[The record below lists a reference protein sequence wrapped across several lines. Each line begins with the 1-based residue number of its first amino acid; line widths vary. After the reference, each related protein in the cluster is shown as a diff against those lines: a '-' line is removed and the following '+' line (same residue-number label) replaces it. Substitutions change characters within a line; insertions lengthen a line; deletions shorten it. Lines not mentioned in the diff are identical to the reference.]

1 MKNVLLINGSPA
13 TDSHTHAT
21 LSYLDDQFQ
30 GNDCSTRI
38 VDLLEFGLPI
48 NDPRYHADAMQSPNE
63 KVREFAS
70 LVKEAEVV
78 VLGSPVYHGSFS
90 GLLKMALDNIDGDAL
105 SGKKVLLVSN
115 AYGPRSAMQA
125 AEELSTVVRTMSGE
139 VHIRFVGTCNTDFSK
154 PDDTL
159 ELIDGSI
166 RKRCNDI
173 AKDIL

>member
-21 LSYLDDQFQ
+21 LNYLDDQFQ
-30 GNDCSTRI
+30 ANDCSTRI
-38 VDLLEFGLPI
+38 VDLLEIGLPV
-48 NDPRYHADAMQSPNE
+48 NDPKYHADAMQSPNE

-70 LVKEAEVV
+70 LVKEAEIV

-139 VHIRFVGTCNTDFSK
+139 VHIRFIGTCNADFNK
-154 PDDTL
+154 NDNHL
-159 ELIDGSI
+159 ELTDEPIQ
-166 RKRCNDI
+166 KRCQDIVND
-173 AKDIL
+173 LS